1 MARRAAN
8 EPDLR
13 TATIAVRRPDR
24 ETDAKLE
31 LNVLGMK
38 EDGVWGA
45 LALEMSLWGFG
56 PTFND
61 ACVDLLG
68 AVKAQAKFVLDRG
81 GDDGELF
88 FIAETPYTMKFI
100 ETHLAESRS
109 AWTVY
114 ASRIRSQLHRHSKH
128 VVPHPQAAPKR
139 PVLWMHMPTL
149 ASHGTPEGGRKRSV
163 AHS

>member
-1 MARRAAN
+1 MRS
-8 EPDLR
+8 
-13 TATIAVRRPDR
+13 RP
-24 ETDAKLE
+24 E
-31 LNVLGMK
+31 
-38 EDGVWGA
+38 
-45 LALEMSLWGFG
+45 
-56 PTFND
+56 
-61 ACVDLLG
+61 
-68 AVKAQAKFVLDRG
+68 AKFVLDRG

-88 FIAETPYTMKFI
+88 FMAETPYIMKFI
-100 ETHLAESRS
+100 ESYLAESRS

-114 ASRIRSQLHRHSKH
+114 ASRIRSQIHRHSKP